1 MEEPR
6 RLLIGVLEGA
16 QEIGLLGPGPVGA
29 HVDHSDAWA
38 DALGAPPPSF
48 LDLGSGGGVP
58 GLVFALRWPEA
69 RATLL
74 DARARSVTWLAEA
87 VDRLGVAD
95 RVEVIQARAE
105 VAGRSPDL
113 REAFALV
120 VARGFGPPAVTAE
133 CAGAFLAVGGR
144 LSVSEPPG
152 GDPGRWPPDGLH
164 TLGLRQVGAPR
175 AEEASFVLI
184 EKVAEQ
190 GTKWPRREGTPGRR
204 PLW

>member
-1 MEEPR
+1 VDEPR

-29 HVDHSDAWA
+29 HVDHSEAWA
-38 DALGAPPPSF
+38 GALGSPPPSF

-58 GLVFALRWPEA
+58 GLVLALRWPET

-74 DARARSVTWLAEA
+74 DARVRSVTWLAEA
-87 VDRLGVAD
+87 ADRLGLTD
-95 RVEVIQARAE
+95 RVDVVQARAE

-120 VARGFGPPAVTAE
+120 VARGFGRPAVTAE
-133 CAGAFLAVGGR
+133 CGGAFLAVRGR

-152 GDPGRWPPDGLH
+152 GDPGRWPADGLRS
-164 TLGLRQVGAPR
+164 LGLQEVAAPR
-175 AEEASFVLI
+175 SDEASFVLF
-184 EKVAEQ
+184 EKVEAL
-190 GTKWPRREGTPGRR
+190 GAKWPRREGTPGRR